1 MVIVDA
7 AMDRVC
13 ISRGEGEISR
23 HGSGVP
29 VPKRVE
35 QWVAWGKILCRKM
48 PGQLGRQGLGIHINH
63 CLLAVEQY

>member
-1 MVIVDA
+1 MVIIDA

-23 HGSGVP
+23 HGSGAP

-35 QWVAWGKILCRKM
+35 QGVAWGKILCRIM
-48 PGQLGRQGLGIHINH
+48 VGQHGRQGLGIHIHH
-63 CLLAVEQY
+63 CLLAVEH